1 MVGDEDRSG
10 ERRGEE
16 RRYGRTRSRSRS
28 RSPRR
33 HRDEVRRRSPVGE
46 GGSRRERRARSPR
59 GDGGGGRDR
68 DRDRDD
74 PEDRDSRHSHR
85 RHHHHRRHRDGPRNA
100 AAGSTASKEKKA
112 AVLSLPYEARQLGKS
127 EIEVF
132 RPLLAYYLDLQ
143 KQKDIREMDEREV
156 RGRWKSFV
164 GKWNRGELSQGW
176 YDPEMFVSAKERAL
190 EVGIDGLP
198 SRGPDG
204 RGHEEVVERSEE
216 REYDRERTDD
226 EDDED
231 RKDEDDNDDDDDDDD
246 DLGPRLPPT
255 SRGTGQRS
263 GPGIPNMAD
272 LSLQRETLAEEA
284 ARDRSALASD
294 LRLARKEDRK
304 LQRERLDDVAPRA
317 EAGTRE
323 RQLEKRAAVNEKM
336 KEFREKGL
344 GGDAGVAE
352 VGEQELMGGGD
363 SFAELKAMKA
373 REERKKTEREVRRE
387 EIARA
392 RAAEREERVR
402 EYREREE
409 GVMKGLRELAKQR
422 FG

>member
-1 MVGDEDRSG
+1 MAGDDERSG

-28 RSPRR
+28 RSRSPRR
-33 HRDEVRRRSPVGE
+33 HREEVRRRSPVGE

-59 GDGGGGRDR
+59 GNRGGRD
-68 DRDRDD
+68 DD
-74 PEDRDSRHSHR
+74 PEDRDSRHKHR
-85 RHHHHRRHRDGPRNA
+85 RHHHHHRRHRDSPRDT
-100 AAGSTASKEKKA
+100 AGGTASKEKKA
-112 AVLSLPYEARQLGKS
+112 ATAAAVSLPYEARQLGKS
-127 EIEVF
+127 EMEVF

-190 EVGIDGLP
+190 EVGIEGVA
-198 SRGPDG
+198 SRGDG
-204 RGHEEVVERSEE
+204 GTGLEVVGRSEE
-216 REYDRERTDD
+216 REYGGERTDD
-226 EDDED
+226 EEEED
-231 RKDEDDNDDDDDDDD
+231 RRNGEDDGDDDDD

-255 SRGTGQRS
+255 RGTGQRS

-272 LSLQRETLAEEA
+272 LSLQRETLAEDA
-284 ARDRSALASD
+284 VRDRSAAATD
-294 LRLARKEDRK
+294 LRQARKEDRK

-344 GGDAGVAE
+344 GGDGGPAE

-392 RAAEREERVR
+392 RAVEREERVR

>member
-1 MVGDEDRSG
+1 MARDDERSG

-33 HRDEVRRRSPVGE
+33 HRDETRRRSPLGE
-46 GGSRRERRARSPR
+46 GDSRRERRMRSPH
-59 GDGGGGRDR
+59 GDGS
-68 DRDRDD
+68 RDD
-74 PEDRDSRHSHR
+74 PDDRDSRHRH
-85 RHHHHRRHRDGPRNA
+85 RHHHHHHRGHRDSPRDTTGA
-100 AAGSTASKEKKA
+100 TKSSGKEKKA
-112 AVLSLPYEARQLGKS
+112 AASVAATLPYEARQLGKS
-127 EIEVF
+127 EMEVF

-143 KQKDIREMDEREV
+143 KQKDICEMDDREV

-176 YDPEMFVSAKERAL
+176 YDPEMFVSAKERAV
-190 EVGIDGLP
+190 EVGIDRP
-198 SRGPDG
+198 RSRGSDG
-204 RGHEEVVERSEE
+204 SGREVVERRGEE
-216 REYDRERTDD
+216 RNYGGGRTDEEEEE
-226 EDDED
+226 EDHNDGD
-231 RKDEDDNDDDDDDDD
+231 KDDDDDE

-255 SRGTGQRS
+255 ARTGHQRP

-272 LSLQRETLAEEA
+272 LSLQRESLAEEA
-284 ARDRSALASD
+284 QRDREARASD
-294 LRLARKEDRK
+294 LRQARKEDRK
-304 LQRERLDDVAPRA
+304 LQRERLDEVAPRA

-336 KEFREKGL
+336 KEFRDK
-344 GGDAGVAE
+344 GGDGGGVAE

>member
-1 MVGDEDRSG
+1 MAGDDERSG

-16 RRYGRTRSRSRS
+16 RRYGRASSRSRSRS

-33 HRDEVRRRSPVGE
+33 HRDDVRRRSPVGE
-46 GGSRRERRARSPR
+46 VGSRRERRARSPR
-59 GDGGGGRDR
+59 GDDGRC
-68 DRDRDD
+68 RDRDD
-74 PEDRDSRHSHR
+74 PEDRDSRHRHR
-85 RHHHHRRHRDGPRNA
+85 RHHHHRRHRDGPRDA
-100 AAGSTASKEKKA
+100 AGGSTASKEKKA
-112 AVLSLPYEARQLGKS
+112 AAAVSLPYEARQLGKS
-127 EIEVF
+127 EMEVF

-190 EVGIDGLP
+190 EVGIEGLP
-198 SRGPDG
+198 SRGSDG
-204 RGHEEVVERSEE
+204 RGREEVVERSEE
-216 REYDRERTDD
+216 RDYGRERTDD
-226 EDDED
+226 EDDGD
-231 RKDEDDNDDDDDDDD
+231 RNDADADDDDDD

-284 ARDRSALASD
+284 ARDRSARASD
-294 LRLARKEDRK
+294 LRHARKEDRK

-344 GGDAGVAE
+344 GGGDAVAE

>member
-1 MVGDEDRSG
+1 MAGDDERSG
-10 ERRGEE
+10 EWRGEE

-59 GDGGGGRDR
+59 GDGGGRD
-68 DRDRDD
+68 DD
-74 PEDRDSRHSHR
+74 PEDRDSRHRHR
-85 RHHHHRRHRDGPRNA
+85 RHHHHHRRHRDSPRDT
-100 AAGSTASKEKKA
+100 AGGTASKEKKA
-112 AVLSLPYEARQLGKS
+112 TAAVSLPYEARQLGKS
-127 EIEVF
+127 EMEVF

-190 EVGIDGLP
+190 EVGIEGVP
-198 SRGPDG
+198 SRRDG
-204 RGHEEVVERSEE
+204 GQGREVVGRSEE
-216 REYDRERTDD
+216 REYGGERTD
-226 EDDED
+226 EEEEEN
-231 RKDEDDNDDDDDDDD
+231 RHHGENDDDDDDDD
-246 DLGPRLPPT
+246 DDDGLGPRLPPT

-272 LSLQRETLAEEA
+272 LSLQRETLAEDA
-284 ARDRSALASD
+284 ARDRSAAVTD
-294 LRLARKEDRK
+294 LRQARKEDRK

-344 GGDAGVAE
+344 GGDGGTAE

-392 RAAEREERVR
+392 RAVEREERVR

>member
-1 MVGDEDRSG
+1 MPGGDERSG

-28 RSPRR
+28 RSRSPRR
-33 HRDEVRRRSPVGE
+33 YRDEVRRRSPVGE
-46 GGSRRERRARSPR
+46 GGSRRERRTRSPR
-59 GDGGGGRDR
+59 GDDGGSRR

-74 PEDRDSRHSHR
+74 PEDRDSRHRHR
-85 RHHHHRRHRDGPRNA
+85 RHHHHRRHRDGPRDTA
-100 AAGSTASKEKKA
+100 GGSTASKEKKA
-112 AVLSLPYEARQLGKS
+112 AAAAVSLPYEARQLGKS
-127 EIEVF
+127 EMEVF

-190 EVGIDGLP
+190 EVGID
-198 SRGPDG
+198 SRGSD
-204 RGHEEVVERSEE
+204 RREREEVVARSEE
-216 REYDRERTDD
+216 RDYDRDRTDD
-226 EDDED
+226 EDDGD
-231 RKDEDDNDDDDDDDD
+231 RNDEDADDDDDD

-272 LSLQRETLAEEA
+272 LSLQRETLAEDA
-284 ARDRSALASD
+284 ARDRSARASD
-294 LRLARKEDRK
+294 LRQARKEDRK

-344 GGDAGVAE
+344 GGDGGVAE

>member
-1 MVGDEDRSG
+1 MAGDDERSG
-10 ERRGEE
+10 EWRGEE

-33 HRDEVRRRSPVGE
+33 HRDEVRRRSPIGE

-59 GDGGGGRDR
+59 GDGGGRV
-68 DRDRDD
+68 DD
-74 PEDRDSRHSHR
+74 PEDRDSRHRHR
-85 RHHHHRRHRDGPRNA
+85 RHHHHHRRHRDSPRDTT
-100 AAGSTASKEKKA
+100 GGTASKDKKA
-112 AVLSLPYEARQLGKS
+112 TAAVSLPYEARQLGKS
-127 EIEVF
+127 EMEVF

-190 EVGIDGLP
+190 EVGIEGVASRRDG
-198 SRGPDG
+198 GQG
-204 RGHEEVVERSEE
+204 REVVGRSEE
-216 REYDRERTDD
+216 REYGGERTDEEEEENRHNGEND
-226 EDDED
+226 
-231 RKDEDDNDDDDDDDD
+231 DDDDDDDD

-272 LSLQRETLAEEA
+272 LSLQRETLAEDA
-284 ARDRSALASD
+284 ARDRSAAVTD
-294 LRLARKEDRK
+294 IRQARKEDRK

-344 GGDAGVAE
+344 GGDGGTAE

-392 RAAEREERVR
+392 RAVEREERVR

>member
-1 MVGDEDRSG
+1 MPGGDERSG
-10 ERRGEE
+10 ERRGQE
-16 RRYGRTRSRSRS
+16 RRYGRIRSRSRS

-46 GGSRRERRARSPR
+46 DGSRRERRVRSPR
-59 GDGGGGRDR
+59 EDDGGSRR

-74 PEDRDSRHSHR
+74 PEDRDSRHRHR
-85 RHHHHRRHRDGPRNA
+85 RHHHHRRHRDGPRDTA
-100 AAGSTASKEKKA
+100 SGGGTASKETKLA
-112 AVLSLPYEARQLGKS
+112 IAVSLPYEARQLGKS
-127 EIEVF
+127 EMEVF

-190 EVGIDGLP
+190 E
-198 SRGPDG
+198 
-204 RGHEEVVERSEE
+204 
-216 REYDRERTDD
+216 
-226 EDDED
+226 
-231 RKDEDDNDDDDDDDD
+231 
-246 DLGPRLPPT
+246 
-255 SRGTGQRS
+255 
-263 GPGIPNMAD
+263 
-272 LSLQRETLAEEA
+272 RETLAEEA
-284 ARDRSALASD
+284 ARDRSARASD
-294 LRLARKEDRK
+294 LRQARKEDRK

-344 GGDAGVAE
+344 GGDGGVAE

>member
-1 MVGDEDRSG
+1 MAGDDERSG

-16 RRYGRTRSRSRS
+16 RRYGRTRSRS

-46 GGSRRERRARSPR
+46 GGSRRERSMRSPR
-59 GDGGGGRDR
+59 GDDGGSRR

-74 PEDRDSRHSHR
+74 PEDRDSRHRHR
-85 RHHHHRRHRDGPRNA
+85 RHHHHRRHRDGPRDTA
-100 AAGSTASKEKKA
+100 SGGGTASKEKKA
-112 AVLSLPYEARQLGKS
+112 AAAAASLPYEARQLGKS
-127 EIEVF
+127 EMEVF

-190 EVGIDGLP
+190 EVGIEGLP
-198 SRGPDG
+198 SRGSDG
-204 RGHEEVVERSEE
+204 RGREEVVERSEE
-216 REYDRERTDD
+216 RDYNRERTDE
-226 EDDED
+226 EDDGD
-231 RKDEDDNDDDDDDDD
+231 RNDESDDDDDD

-263 GPGIPNMAD
+263 GPGIPNMVD

-284 ARDRSALASD
+284 ARDRSARASD
-294 LRLARKEDRK
+294 LRQARKEDRK

-344 GGDAGVAE
+344 GGDGGVAE